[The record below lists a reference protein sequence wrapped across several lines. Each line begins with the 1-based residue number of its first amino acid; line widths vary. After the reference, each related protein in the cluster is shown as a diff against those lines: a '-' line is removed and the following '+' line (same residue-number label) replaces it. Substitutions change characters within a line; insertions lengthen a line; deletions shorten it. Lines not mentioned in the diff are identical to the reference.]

1 MVRRALSADV
11 DPVRNQTHMWRMR
24 GISLCL
30 KRCHDEDEHEANMA
44 CKGNIS
50 KVVSRLNGGG
60 GAQHGWMEERGWNKL
75 MKLRPGKLNQRAP
88 FSSFPHVCV
97 R

>member
-60 GAQHGWMEERGWNKL
+60 RSTGGWRSGAGIN
-75 MKLRPGKLNQRAP
+75 
-88 FSSFPHVCV
+88 
-97 R
+97 